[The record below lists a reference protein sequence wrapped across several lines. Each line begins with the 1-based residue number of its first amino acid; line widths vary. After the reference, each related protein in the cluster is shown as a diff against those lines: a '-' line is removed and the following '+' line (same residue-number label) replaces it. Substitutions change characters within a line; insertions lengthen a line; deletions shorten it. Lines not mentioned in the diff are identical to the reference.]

1 MTNRIHRH
9 QIAAEDS
16 DSEKTSFVLAFLVGA
31 HLVDADLADGIDVLG
46 VDLHDHA
53 KIANGPILFADLW
66 GEIPYE
72 QSFEDM
78 QAALAELI
86 EAGEIVQIDDTFAFK
101 AA

>member
-1 MTNRIHRH
+1 MSTL
-9 QIAAEDS
+9 AKS
-16 DSEKTSFVLAFLVGA
+16 LLFV
-31 HLVDADLADGIDVLG
+31 IQQ
-46 VDLHDHA
+46 
-53 KIANGPILFADLW
+53 GPILFADLW
-66 GEIPYE
+66 AEIPYE